1 MDPYEVASP
10 LTKAYNSNDISAPD
24 LWKLTR
30 MAAKAVRAGT
40 ALPRSHKQLWVT
52 EFSYD
57 SNPPNPGG
65 VSLTTQAR
73 WLEEALYLFWKQGVS
88 TAVWYLVRDQ
98 AATYNSASYYSGVYF
113 YNGNPKPSLLAYQFP
128 FLVWPNGRHA
138 TVWGISP
145 KAGSLTVQRRH
156 GHSWKTLFKFRIS
169 AGGVF
174 KRSIKGSL
182 HGKFRAVVG
191 GTKSLVWNR

>member
-1 MDPYEVASP
+1 LKKA
-10 LTKAYNSNDISAPD
+10 TK
-24 LWKLTR
+24 
-30 MAAKAVRAGT
+30 AGT
-40 ALPRSHKQLWVT
+40 ALPGGHKPLWVT

-65 VSLTTQAR
+65 VSLRTQAH

-98 AATYNSASYYSGVYF
+98 APAYNNTSFYSGVYF
-113 YNGNPKPSLLAYQFP
+113 YNGNPKPSMRAFQFP
-128 FLVWPNGRHA
+128 FVVWPNGRHA
-138 TVWGISP
+138 TVWGIAP
-145 KAGSLTVQRRH
+145 KGGSVAVQRRR
-156 GHSWKTLFKFRIS
+156 GRAWKTLFKVRVS

-191 GTKSLVWNR
+191 GTDSLTWNR